1 MGKVHNSQFTI
12 YNFWGC
18 GSIFFT
24 FCFSLFTLFR
34 IFVAKKSFLPMRL
47 RNTLATIIIIK
58 LIIIAIIKL
67 VFFPDFLTKK
77 APDDKAGYVAT
88 QILNQ

>member
-1 MGKVHNSQFTI
+1 
-12 YNFWGC
+12 
-18 GSIFFT
+18 
-24 FCFSLFTLFR
+24 
-34 IFVAKKSFLPMRL
+34 MRL

-58 LIIIAIIKL
+58 LIIIAIIKF